1 LASEALSFL
10 QPEEDWRMEGAELII
25 QEINREAEQKIQ
37 YILREAQEEAEKIKE
52 EARRRAEDKAQWIL
66 RKAKTQAE
74 MEKQRVIAS
83 ARLEVRKK
91 RLALQEEMIRAVLSA
106 LRERLA
112 SLPADEYLQTL
123 VTLTAEALRELGVNS
138 AVVRSNEETLKMIVE
153 RLPEFKK
160 SVSEKLGRDI
170 EITVGEPISTI
181 GGVLVESPDGSVR
194 VDNTFEARI
203 ERLEADLRARIAKAL
218 FG

>member
-1 LASEALSFL
+1 
-10 QPEEDWRMEGAELII
+10 MEGAELII

-74 MEKQRVIAS
+74 MEKQRAIAS

-106 LRERLA
+106 LKERLA
-112 SLPADEYLQTL
+112 SLPTEDYFQTL
-123 VTLTAEALRELGVNS
+123 VTLTAAALRELGIGS
-138 AVVRSNEETLKMIVE
+138 AVVRSNEETLKLIVE

-160 SVSEKLGRDI
+160 RIGEELGRGV

>member
-1 LASEALSFL
+1 
-10 QPEEDWRMEGAELII
+10 MEGAELII

-37 YILREAQEEAEKIKE
+37 YILSEAQKEAEKIKE
-52 EARRRAEDKAQWIL
+52 EARKRAEDRAQWIL

-74 MEKQRVIAS
+74 MEKQRAIAS

-91 RLALQEEMIRAVLSA
+91 RLEVQEEMIRAVLSA

-112 SLPADEYLQTL
+112 SLPADEYFQTL
-123 VTLTAEALRELGVNS
+123 VTLTTEALEELNIDS
-138 AVVRSNEETLKMIVE
+138 AVVRSNEETLKLIVE
-153 RLPEFKK
+153 KLPEFKK
-160 SVSEKLGRDI
+160 SVSEKLGKEV

-181 GGVLVESPDGSVR
+181 GGVLVESSDGSVR